1 MILLNLGGNMVSY
14 DIRKLQLVQLEMLK
28 DIDRICKENNIQ
40 YYILYVTLL
49 GAIRHEGFIPWD
61 DDIDIGMLHN
71 DFIKFNKLCEKKLP
85 EKYFLQNEKTDK
97 NFPRMWSKIRIN
109 NTCNMERE
117 YRRLKVHYGIDMDV
131 FDIIYLSDNLVF
143 RNIQKACAY
152 IYRLLMFEKAHNA
165 IDDEFKR
172 SRDTK
177 IYKILPGFL
186 KSWLLKLSKKI
197 TYCTASKKSN
207 YVMDVSAILIMDS
220 GIFEKTKMLKF
231 EDEEFF
237 APYKSEKFLEEY
249 YGDYMTLPPENERTG
264 HGDRIVDFENSYEK
278 YTL

>member
-1 MILLNLGGNMVSY
+1 MVSY
-14 DIRKLQLVQLEMLK
+14 DIRKLQLVQLEILK
-28 DIDRICKENNIQ
+28 DIDKICKENNIQ
-40 YYILYVTLL
+40 YYIFYGTLL

-71 DFIKFNKLCEKKLP
+71 DFVKFNKLCEEKLP

-143 RNIQKACAY
+143 RKIQKACAY

-197 TYCTASKKSN
+197 TYCTAIKKSN
-207 YVMDVSAILIMDS
+207 YVMDVSEILIMDS
-220 GIFEKTKMLKF
+220 DIFEKTKMLKF
-231 EDEEFF
+231 EGEEFF

-249 YGDYMTLPPENERTG
+249 YGDYMTLPPENERNG